1 MSDEMFEKRLKQQ
14 FEEDKLINLQDRK
27 KEQFITNEDG
37 GIKHLFANLVT
48 MLRKSEK
55 IKGIQFNEF
64 TQVITINDVPI
75 TDAFLSELKYD
86 ISKEYYMD
94 FSDGSILQ
102 ALQRLASE
110 NTFHPVK
117 HMIER
122 KHWDGVERVETLFID
137 YLGADDNDYIRKVT
151 RRWLAGA
158 VARIYQPGKKFEIV
172 PILSGDQGIGKS
184 TIGRKMGGEYFSDSL
199 KSLGKSKDDYQLLIG
214 KWIIELAELSSMN
227 KTQIEEVKNFISA
240 ETDSIRLPYDRI
252 TQNYDRTA
260 VFIGTTNHK
269 QYLKDATGNRRFFP
283 IYLESTPKKNIHEI
297 SDEIIQQIW
306 AEAYELY
313 TKGEQIYFT
322 EAEQKA
328 ADEYRS
334 EAVEENILL
343 YQVDEY
349 LNMPVPKNWNSK
361 SDLDRKIYYD
371 HYREGE
377 TNKFDEGDA
386 IIDRVTVKEL
396 TYVMK
401 IEPRNA
407 TYTSHT
413 KVIRLHMDNLP
424 GWEYKKSMKVRGK
437 PTSGYIRK

>member
-14 FEEDKLINLQDRK
+14 FEEDKLINLRDRK

-55 IKGIQFNEF
+55 VKGIQFNEF
-64 TQVITINDVPI
+64 TQVIAIDDVPI

-86 ISKEYYMD
+86 ISKRYYMD
-94 FSDGSILQ
+94 FSDGNILQ

-110 NTFHPVK
+110 NSFHPVK
-117 HMIER
+117 NMIES
-122 KHWDGVERVETLFID
+122 KQWDGVERAETLFID
-137 YLGADDNDYIRKVT
+137 YLGADDNEYIRKVT

-158 VARIYQPGKKFEIV
+158 VARIYNPGVKFEIV

-184 TIGRKMGGEYFSDSL
+184 TIGRKIGGEYFTDSL

-240 ETDSIRLPYDRI
+240 ETDSIRLPYDKI

-322 EAEQKA
+322 EGEQKT
-328 ADEYRS
+328 ADKYRS

-343 YQVDEY
+343 HQVDEY
-349 LNMPVPKNWNSK
+349 LEMPVPKNWNSK
-361 SDLDRKIYYD
+361 SDLDRRIYYD
-371 HYREGE
+371 HYREGDSH
-377 TNKFDEGDA
+377 KVDDGDSV
-386 IIDRVTVKEL
+386 IDRVTVKEL
-396 TYVMK
+396 AYVMK
-401 IEPRNA
+401 IEPQHA
-407 TYTSHT
+407 TSASRQ
-413 KVIRLHMDNLP
+413 KMIRLHMDNLP
-424 GWEYKKSMKVRGK
+424 GWQYKSSIKVRGK
-437 PTSGYIRK
+437 TTSGYIRK